1 MSRQCP
7 SCHASVSD
15 TAKFCRECGTK
26 IVVEKFIFCEECGT
40 KCKSTDRFCEECGF
54 DLLGNSAPQMI
65 NNIPE
70 TSFFTDSIFKPSSD
84 IDLTLFE
91 PVVLKGNSKYSEAVK
106 HYRTFNVGTIDDKI
120 EKIENALK
128 HLENANDAK
137 AIWFIGKAKALCYNE
152 VVTMPYYEKAFNL
165 GFADAEVD
173 YLIDLTWDDEDYAL
187 TRLKELADEGNI
199 SALNFYASHLLN
211 IDEDLD
217 VIKEYFLR
225 AANMGDPDSISQMI
239 DWNSYDDNPYYDIE
253 WIKKLFELRPST
265 DPDDPCGT
273 EYDLSLACAL
283 GDVADMIER
292 GKIPELDISVAAV
305 ARQRCYALFDCQDY
319 CEKFEKV
326 KYNLPRY

>member
-54 DLLGNSAPQMI
+54 DLLGNSAPTS
-65 NNIPE
+65 NIPE
-70 TSFFTDSIFKPSSD
+70 PSFFTENFFKPSMD

-120 EKIENALK
+120 DNIENALK

-152 VVTMPYYEKAFNL
+152 EVTMPYYEKAFNL

-187 TRLKELADEGNI
+187 TRLKELADEGNMY
-199 SALNFYASHLLN
+199 ALNFYATHLLN
-211 IDEDLD
+211 TDEDLD

-225 AANMGDPDSISQMI
+225 AANMGDPDSIKQMI
-239 DWNSYDDNPYYDIE
+239 AWNSYDDNPYYDIE

-273 EYDLSLACAL
+273 EYDLSLSWAL
-283 GDVADMIER
+283 SEIADKIER

-305 ARQRCYALFDCQDY
+305 ARQRCYALFECQDY

-326 KYNLPRY
+326 KYNLPIY